1 MIDIHL
7 KNLNMKYVDAVMIV
21 DNKNKI
27 VYSVRFNPR
36 FDKDGCEDEFESII
50 NRNFLEV
57 YSSIKPEESSVM
69 TCLKYGI
76 PIYRESQR
84 FYDEKGRV
92 YNTQNLTLPIIRS
105 GKILGAIELSKD
117 VTKIK
122 EDTLLSA
129 KKFRSVIDAV
139 IDGPFKLDEFSAK
152 YEFNDIITK
161 NEEMLKNIKKAKIV
175 ADSNSSILVYGETGT
190 GKELYVQS
198 IHNYSSRRHKPFIA
212 QNCAA
217 LPENLFESIL
227 FGSVKG
233 AFTGAVDKPGL
244 FEQAHGGTLFL
255 DEINSMPINLQAKLL
270 RVLQYGVIRRIGDSK
285 DRKADVRIIAAM
297 NVEPLKA
304 VKEGQLREDLFYR
317 LNVVSIKL
325 IPLRNR
331 LEDIPLYVKYF
342 INKYNE
348 ELNKNVK
355 GISSEVEKLFMSYD
369 WPGNVRELQH
379 IIEAAIN
386 IVDDGYIEL
395 ENLPIYLAEKIDL
408 DDDYESPEEHFYFSL
423 LEGRK
428 SLDSVVN
435 SIEKKMIIDALEKS
449 KGNISKATE
458 TLKITRQR
466 LYYKMSKYNIELD

>member
-1 MIDIHL
+1 MIDTHL
-7 KNLNMKYVDAVMIV
+7 KNLNMKYVDAIMIV
-21 DNKNKI
+21 DNKSRI

-57 YSSIKPEESSVM
+57 YSSIKPEESSVI

-117 VTKIK
+117 VTRIK
-122 EDTLLSA
+122 EDTPLSE
-129 KKFRSVIDAV
+129 KKSKPIIDV
-139 IDGPFKLDEFSAK
+139 PLKSDKFSAN

-161 NEEMLKNIKKAKIV
+161 NEEMIGNIKKAKMV
-175 ADSNSSILVYGETGT
+175 ADSNSSVLVYGETGT

-198 IHNYSSRRHKPFIA
+198 IHNYSPRRHRPFIA

-255 DEINSMPINLQAKLL
+255 DEINSMPINLQAKFL
-270 RVLQYGVIRRIGDSK
+270 RVLQDGVIRRIGDSK
-285 DRKADVRIIAAM
+285 DRKVDVRIIAAM

-304 VKEGQLREDLFYR
+304 VEDGQLREDLFYR
-317 LNVVSIKL
+317 LNVVNIKL
-325 IPLRNR
+325 VPLRDR
-331 LEDIPLYVKYF
+331 LEDIPLYVEHF
-342 INKYNE
+342 IDKYNE
-348 ELNKNVK
+348 ELNKDVK
-355 GISSEVEKLFMSYD
+355 GISSEVEELFMSYN
-369 WPGNVRELQH
+369 WPGNVREIQH

-386 IVDDGYIEL
+386 IVDDGFIEL
-395 ENLPIYLAEKIDL
+395 ENLPIYLSEKIDL
-408 DDDYESPEEHFYFSL
+408 VDDESPEEHFYFSL
-423 LEGRK
+423 LEGIE
-428 SLDSVVN
+428 SLDSVVDN
-435 SIEKKMIIDALEKS
+435 IEKKMIIDALGKS
-449 KGNISKATE
+449 KGNISKAAE
-458 TLKITRQR
+458 ALKITRQR
-466 LYYKMSKYNIELD
+466 LYYKLDKYNIHEV

>member
-1 MIDIHL
+1 MLDAHL
-7 KNLNMKYVDAVMIV
+7 KNLNMKYVDAIMIV

-57 YSSIKPEESSVM
+57 YPSIKPEESSVM

-76 PIYRESQR
+76 PIYRENQK
-84 FYDEKGRV
+84 FYDKKRRV

-105 GKILGAIELSKD
+105 GKILGVIELSRD
-117 VTKIK
+117 VTRIK
-122 EDTLLSA
+122 ENTLLKE
-129 KKFRSVIDAV
+129 KKTKPI
-139 IDGPFKLDEFSAK
+139 INNPFKSDEFSAN

-161 NEEMLKNIKKAKIV
+161 NEEMLKNIKKAKMV
-175 ADSNSSILVYGETGT
+175 ADSNSSIIVYGETGT

-270 RVLQYGVIRRIGDSK
+270 RVLQDGVIRRIGDSNHK
-285 DRKADVRIIAAM
+285 KVDVRIIVAM

-304 VKEGQLREDLFYR
+304 IKEGQLREDLFYR

-342 INKYNE
+342 IDKYNE

-408 DDDYESPEEHFYFSL
+408 DDDESPEEHFYFSL
-423 LEGRK
+423 LEGFE
-428 SLDSVVN
+428 SLDNVVN
-435 SIEKKMIIDALEKS
+435 NMEKKMITDALEKS
-449 KGNISKATE
+449 KGNISKAAE
-458 TLKITRQR
+458 ALRITRQR
-466 LYYKMSKYNIELD
+466 LYYKMDKYNIKLD